1 MPPGWEFERAAGIVV
16 WTGDPTP
23 SDRSSSL
30 GIAGGRRTRPFME
43 QPRGTPHRQSTN
55 DFAAGTALSRSSI
68 SRLTINAGSIIDLP
82 GRGRASSNE
91 ISRAGEGQPVLGAR
105 VKCMGE
111 R

>member
-43 QPRGTPHRQSTN
+43 QARGPPPPSEYK
-55 DFAAGTALSRSSI
+55 
-68 SRLTINAGSIIDLP
+68 RLCCWDRLATVVHIETDD
-82 GRGRASSNE
+82 
-91 ISRAGEGQPVLGAR
+91 
-105 VKCMGE
+105 
-111 R
+111 